1 MLHASFRIGATS
13 ALLLA
18 ATSTLSAGPPPT
30 PELALSINPL
40 HSVDYDQ
47 PAKDEIKSCKVEP
60 EKAGGA
66 SSWVVRAPDGK
77 LLRRFSDTNGDNQP
91 DAWCYFKDGLEVYR
105 DVDTNFDRKAD
116 QHRWFNTGG
125 MKWGVD
131 KNQDQTIDYWK
142 RISPQEVGE
151 ELVEAIKN
159 KDQAAFERLLLSEA
173 ELKSLEVSPTLRAQF
188 ARRVQEAA
196 KAFGTLAAQQKT
208 LSASSRYIDFG
219 AARPGAIPALPG
231 ADGPEA
237 VVYEG
242 ASALVETNGKSEQ
255 LQLGVMVQA
264 GDAWRLVDPPQI
276 GGENVELSGVFA
288 LSRYT
293 SSTPAAAAPPS
304 DQVQELMES
313 LEKLDAR
320 RAGLAPQQAAK
331 LIDQR
336 EKLLLQL
343 VSATEDPQLREQ
355 WFIQL
360 ADMYSSAAMEGA
372 YPKGVERL
380 EQLGKL
386 VAKEK
391 ASGEVAAHVAYLQIW
406 TDWILQSQNPKL
418 DFAKVQNQW
427 IKQLEAFVKQ
437 RPGTTDAAEAC
448 LQLGMTLEFAGETED
463 ALKWYQTLATD
474 YPNTSR
480 GEKGRGA
487 VRRLNS
493 VGKTITL
500 NGPTLD
506 GRSIDLKQ
514 LRGKHVLIQ
523 YWATWYPSNKTEM
536 AVINQ
541 ALSKYGKAGFTVLG
555 VNLDSSPADA
565 KAYLA
570 ENRYPWPN
578 IYDQDGLEGRLAAE
592 MGVMSPPLMILVNDK
607 GEVVNRNVHVSELD
621 AELKRVL
628 R

>member
-1 MLHASFRIGATS
+1 MPHAPLRIGATA

-18 ATSTLSAGPPPT
+18 ASSPLTAAPPT
-30 PELALSINPL
+30 PELALSISPL
-40 HSVDYDQ
+40 HTVDYDQ
-47 PAKDEIKSCKVEP
+47 PTKDEIKACKVEP
-60 EKAGGA
+60 EKVGSA
-66 SSWVVRAPDGK
+66 SSWVVRTADGK

-131 KNQDQTIDYWK
+131 KNQDQAIDYWK
-142 RISPQEVGE
+142 RISPQEIGE
-151 ELVEAIKN
+151 ELVEAIKT

-173 ELKSLEVSPTLRAQF
+173 ELRSLEVSPTLRAQF

-196 KAFGTLAAQQKT
+196 KSFGELATRQQT

-219 AARPGAIPALPG
+219 AARPGAIPVPPG
-231 ADGPEA
+231 EDGPEA
-237 VVYEG
+237 IVYEG

-255 LQLGVMVQA
+255 LQLGVLIQA
-264 GDAWRLVDPPQI
+264 GEAWRLVDAPQI

-288 LSRYT
+288 LSRY
-293 SSTPAAAAPPS
+293 SSTNPSAAAPPS
-304 DQVQELMES
+304 DKVQELMEG

-320 RAGLAPQQAAK
+320 RAGLPPQEAAK

-336 EKLLLQL
+336 EELLLQL
-343 VSATEDPQLREQ
+343 VQATDDPQLREQ
-355 WFIQL
+355 WFTQL

-380 EQLGKL
+380 DQLGKL
-386 VAKEK
+386 LVKEK
-391 ASGEVAAHVAYLQIW
+391 ASSEVTAHIAYLRIW

-418 DFAKVQNQW
+418 DFARVQDNW
-427 IKQLEAFVKQ
+427 VKQLQSFAKQ
-437 RPGTTDAAEAC
+437 NRGTADAAEAC
-448 LQLGMTLEFAGETED
+448 LQLGMTLEFAGETDES
-463 ALKWYQTLATD
+463 LEWYETLAKEYAGT
-474 YPNTSR
+474 PR

-493 VGKTITL
+493 VGKQISL
-500 NGPTLD
+500 SGPTLD

-541 ALSKYGKAGFTVLG
+541 ALSKYAKSGFTVLG

-578 IYDQDGLEGRLAAE
+578 IYDQDGLEGRLATE
-592 MGVMSPPLMILVNDK
+592 MGVMTPPLMILVNDK